1 MSVAA
6 TLSIRL
12 SFLLP
17 AGREIPVTD
26 DTDTGVTFFWAKSD
40 AERASSVNRI
50 VDFIINF
57 LKKFKVNL
65 PIH

>member
-1 MSVAA
+1 M
-6 TLSIRL
+6 RL

-26 DTDTGVTFFWAKSD
+26 DTDTGTTFFWAMSG
-40 AERASSVNRI
+40 AERASSVKRI
-50 VDFIINF
+50 VDFIIKF
-57 LKKFKVNL
+57 LKKFRVNL

>member
-26 DTDTGVTFFWAKSD
+26 DTDTGTTFFWAKSD
-40 AERASSVNRI
+40 AEKTSRTNKVT
-50 VDFIINF
+50 DFIFF
-57 LKKFKVNL
+57 LQSG
-65 PIH
+65 